1 MRALACR
8 AVVLA
13 ALVLALAPVRA
24 QDADGPE
31 LALGG
36 DVIFDGHITYAI
48 ERFFGDAPGPA
59 LRELLAETTPA
70 LSRADLAIV
79 NLETPVGPRTHE
91 RGPEHDAP
99 TFAAPPELLD
109 ALAQAGVDALTVA
122 NNHAYDQGV
131 AGLASTLEHTAR
143 ARLPAIGAGRDLDDA
158 ARAIVLDA
166 RGHRIAIAAF
176 SEGTNRRVRDGD
188 PDAPRIAIAS
198 DERIDAS
205 VRAARR
211 DADFV
216 VVSLHWTSP
225 LDDRPTRTM
234 QRFARV
240 AADAGADLVYAHGP
254 HQPAPAGRITTSDG
268 RVVPVLWS
276 LGNLVA
282 VMDVDDDR
290 VHAPEPS
297 VRDAIVARV
306 RTRRSDHGRLE
317 VASIASDAYWI
328 ATPQRA
334 WWSDPTSA
342 MVRPLSLRAE
352 LARIARAACGPRC
365 DRYAASY
372 RARERMLAS
381 LLGAETPVESASPE
395 LASTTPIARPRSAP
409 RIEHEPPTIPP
420 ELARG
425 VALRI
430 EFPHD
435 GAVESSVD
443 RAQIRAIADLLLA
456 DRSLRV
462 EIVARPAR
470 TERAGIALQR
480 AHRARGLVAIL
491 GPSRARFTLRDAPPA
506 ATASITLRVSR

>member
-1 MRALACR
+1 MRDLAR
-8 AVVLA
+8 HAVVLA
-13 ALVLALAPVRA
+13 ALLLALAPVRA
-24 QDADGPE
+24 QDETGPE

-48 ERFFGDAPGPA
+48 ERFFGDAPAPA
-59 LRELLAETTPA
+59 LRELLAEMGPA

-79 NLETPVGPRTHE
+79 NLETPVAPRTHE
-91 RGPEHDAP
+91 RGPDHDAP

-109 ALAQAGVDALTVA
+109 ALSQVGVDALTVA

-131 AGLASTLEHTAR
+131 AGLASTLAHTAR
-143 ARLPAIGAGRDLDDA
+143 AQLPTIGAGRDLDDA
-158 ARAIVLDA
+158 SRAIVLDA
-166 RGHRIAIAAF
+166 SGHRIAVAAF

-198 DERIDAS
+198 EARITES

-211 DADFV
+211 DAELV

-234 QRFARV
+234 QRLVRA

-254 HQPAPAGRITTSDG
+254 HQPAPAGRVVASDG
-268 RVVPVLWS
+268 REVPVLWS

-297 VRDAIVARV
+297 VRDAVIARV
-306 RTRRSDHGRLE
+306 RTRRGAHGRLE
-317 VASIASDAYWI
+317 IASITSDAYWI

-334 WWSDPTSA
+334 WWNEPTSA

-352 LARIARAACGPRC
+352 LARIERASCGARC

-381 LLGAETPVESASPE
+381 LLGAPVE
-395 LASTTPIARPRSAP
+395 LAATAPPPPLRTEPRSAP
-409 RIEHEPPTIPP
+409 RTTDEIPP

-443 RAQIRAIADLLLA
+443 RAQIRAIADLLRA

-462 EIVARPAR
+462 EIVARPAS
-470 TERAGIALQR
+470 TERESLALSR
-480 AHRARGLVAIL
+480 AHRARGLIAIL
-491 GPSRARFTLRDAPPA
+491 GPSRARFTLRAAPA
-506 ATASITLRVSR
+506 GATATITLRVSR